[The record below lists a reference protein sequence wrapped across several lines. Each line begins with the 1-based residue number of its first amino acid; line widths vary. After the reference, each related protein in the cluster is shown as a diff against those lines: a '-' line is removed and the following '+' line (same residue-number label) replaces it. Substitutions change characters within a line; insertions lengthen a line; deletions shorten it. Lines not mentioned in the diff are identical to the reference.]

1 VTTRSGPND
10 TLVSLFQRQ
19 VVGGKNRPA
28 LRTKRAGTWET
39 LTWGEWGQRSRAI
52 AAELMAS
59 GVAPGDRV
67 AIFGN
72 TREEWL
78 FADVAVLLA
87 GAITIPV
94 YQTLIGEQA
103 AYVIEDS
110 GAKVLFAE
118 NVAFVQ
124 RIAEAAPKV
133 IDRLSKIVV
142 FDGPLDGLSE
152 TIARKTIALRAL
164 IADGSARAVIAA
176 GDLDARAAA
185 VKPSHLAT
193 IVYTSGTTG
202 PPKGVMLTH
211 ENFVFETGAVLHGI
225 ELGPTDEQLL
235 FLPMAHIFAKVLV
248 ALQIRVGYVTSFAES
263 IVKALDNAVE
273 INPTFMGSV
282 PRVYEKIFAVAND
295 KASKETPTKQKVFAW
310 AIGVGREVA
319 KKKEQGLAVG
329 PALRAQHALADKL
342 VLVKIRQ
349 RFGTKLRFAISGG
362 APLAKELAEWFFG
375 AGIVVL
381 EGYGLTETTAATN
394 INFPDAYR
402 FGTVGKV
409 FPGDEVKI
417 APDGEILMRGPN
429 IMKGYWKKEADTQE
443 VLEPDGWFHSG
454 DIGEFDADGFL
465 RITDRKKDI
474 IVTAGGKNVAPQ
486 NIENLLK
493 QSPWISQAMVHGDK
507 RPYLVALITLN
518 ADAATAFAKESGK
531 PFDLAALANDPGVVA
546 KVEAEIQRA
555 NSKLSPFET
564 VKKFKILPADFTVE
578 GGELTPTLKV
588 KRKVVTER
596 HRGLIDGLY
605 AG

>member
-1 VTTRSGPND
+1 MTPASTD

-19 VVGGKNRPA
+19 TVGGKNRPA
-28 LRTKRAGTWET
+28 LRTKRAGNWVAV
-39 LTWGEWGQRSRAI
+39 TWGEWGQRSRAI
-52 AAELMAS
+52 AAELIAS

-72 TREEWL
+72 TREEWV
-78 FADVAVLLA
+78 FADVAILLA
-87 GAITIPV
+87 GAITIPI

-103 AYVIEDS
+103 AYVVEDS

-133 IDRLSKIVV
+133 IDRLAKIVV
-142 FDGPLDGLSE
+142 FDGPLDGLPE
-152 TIARKTIALRAL
+152 TIARKTITLGALL
-164 IADGSARAVIAA
+164 ADGTARAQLAA
-176 GDLDARAAA
+176 QDLDARAAA

-225 ELGPTDEQLL
+225 EIGPTDEQIL
-235 FLPMAHIFAKVLV
+235 FLPMAHIFAKVLI
-248 ALQIRVGYVTSFAES
+248 ALQLRVGFVTAFAES
-263 IVKALDNAVE
+263 ITKVFDNAVE

-282 PRVYEKIFAVAND
+282 PRLYEKIFAVAND
-295 KASKETPTKQKVFAW
+295 KASKEPPAKQKIFAW
-310 AIGVGREVA
+310 AIGVGRQVA
-319 KKKEQGLAVG
+319 KKKEQGAAIS
-329 PALRAQHALADKL
+329 PILRAQHAVADKL
-342 VLVKIRQ
+342 VLSKIRH
-349 RFGTKLRFAISGG
+349 RFGTKLKFAISGG

-375 AGIVVL
+375 VGIVVL

-394 INFPDAYR
+394 INLPDAYR

-417 APDGEILMRGPN
+417 AADGEILMRGPN
-429 IMKGYWKKEADTQE
+429 IMKGYWKKEADTNE

-518 ADAATAFAKESGK
+518 ADAATAYAKDSGK
-531 PFDLAALANDPGVVA
+531 PFDLVALATDPGVVA
-546 KVEAEIQRA
+546 KVEEEIKRA
-555 NSKLSPFET
+555 NGRLSPFET
-564 VKKFKILPADFTVE
+564 VKKFKILPAVFTIE

-605 AG
+605 NV